1 MYIYLC
7 AALGNADA
15 AFILHGIAQKG
26 GAQPAVRSGNAGGG
40 GGIHSTPGGDGTAEG
55 RAEEQEEQKEQEE
68 QEEQEE
74 GEEEERE
81 QGEEEGNVLE
91 DTEEEAMTR
100 YLQRKLEHK
109 LEQQLQGSAVP
120 ISRNSTIS
128 PAVPITPVPQ
138 SVLLPALETLHEA
151 SSPPSSFSEPFNHF
165 ASHPVGGRT
174 FDDDEGGGRG
184 GGDRHED
191 DLSPVS
197 RVMRGENLELVAFLK
212 GVLYIEFY
220 VVHVLGH

>member
-1 MYIYLC
+1 
-7 AALGNADA
+7 
-15 AFILHGIAQKG
+15 
-26 GAQPAVRSGNAGGG
+26 VRSGKASGG
-40 GGIHSTPGGDGTAEG
+40 GGIDSTPGGDGTARG
-55 RAEEQEEQKEQEE
+55 RAEEQEEQEK
-68 QEEQEE
+68 QEE

-81 QGEEEGNVLE
+81 QREEGEREEGDVLE

-100 YLQRKLEHK
+100 YLQRKLERK

-128 PAVPITPVPQ
+128 PAVLITPAPQ

-165 ASHPVGGRT
+165 ASHPVRGRT
-174 FDDDEGGGRG
+174 FVDNDDEGGGGG
-184 GGDRHED
+184 GGDRHEG

-212 GVLYIEFY
+212 SALLLNFM
-220 VVHVLGH
+220 